1 MNYLRIIALAFVFTI
16 TALTT
21 SVFSA
26 DLENTLYM
34 DVKAGRVTIKLRPD
48 LAPDHVAQIKKLTRE
63 GFYNGIVFH
72 RVIPGFMAQTGDPTG
87 TGSGGSKYPDLK
99 AEFTSTN
106 FARGVLG
113 MARSQNPDSAN
124 SQFFIMFAEGSFLNG
139 NYTVFGEVTEG
150 MEHIDAV
157 KKGSKANNGQVDDPD
172 KMIKL
177 QVAADA
183 Q

>member
-1 MNYLRIIALAFVFTI
+1 MKHLQTTILAIVFSI
-16 TALTT
+16 FALTT
-21 SVFSA
+21 SVLSA

-48 LAPDHVAQIKKLTRE
+48 LAPNHVAQIKKLTRE
-63 GFYNGIVFH
+63 GFYDGIVFH

-87 TGSGGSKYPDLK
+87 TGTGGSKYPDLK
-99 AEFTSTN
+99 AEFTDTN

-124 SQFFIMFAEGSFLNG
+124 SQFFIMFDEGAFLNG
-139 NYTVFGEVTEG
+139 QYTVFGEVTDG
-150 MEHIDAV
+150 MEHIDAI
-157 KKGSKANNGQVDDPD
+157 KKGSKANNGQVDNPD